1 MKNLR
6 KKKMNSNLYGGLFM
20 AALTVIPLMGI
31 LGVSRQ
37 TISSWENGKSYPD
50 IVSIIKMSDIFNIS
64 LDKMLKE
71 DKKLVN
77 NMQEKMDTVKS
88 NKSIVFTILFAIIFF
103 GGIYLIQTFV
113 DIPKIDN
120 LYLNIGVL
128 IVFIVGVLTYLFSN
142 VYVGKFLNQK
152 TSNKSILKTIIV
164 MLVIVSLFFIFPLIK
179 NFTTV
184 SWQVFLARI
193 GIIVIFAL
201 ICMFIFKKIDK
212 C

>member
-1 MKNLR
+1 MEISKCIKDARQNNNISQESL
-6 KKKMNSNLYGGLFM
+6 
-20 AALTVIPLMGI
+20 AEQ

-50 IVSIIKMSDIFNIS
+50 LVSIIKMSDIFNIS

-88 NKSIVFTILFAIIFF
+88 NKSIVFTILFAIIIF

-128 IVFIVGVLTYLFSN
+128 IAFIVGVLTYLFFN

-164 MLVIVSLFFIFPLIK
+164 MLVIVSLFFIFPLIE

-201 ICMFIFKKIDK
+201 ISMFSFKKIDK

>member
-1 MKNLR
+1 MEISKCIKDARQNNNISQESL
-6 KKKMNSNLYGGLFM
+6 
-20 AALTVIPLMGI
+20 AEQ

-37 TISSWENGKSYPD
+37 TVSSWETGKSYPD
-50 IVSIIKMSDIFNIS
+50 IVSVIKMSDIFNIS

-71 DKKLVN
+71 DKNLVN
-77 NMQEKMDTVKS
+77 NIQEKMDTVKS
-88 NKSIVFTILFAIIFF
+88 NKSIVFTILFAIIIF
-103 GGIYLIQTFV
+103 GGTHLIQTFV

-128 IVFIVGVLTYLFSN
+128 IAFIIGVLTYLFSN

-164 MLVIVSLFFIFPLIK
+164 MLVIVSLFFIFPLIED
-179 NFTTV
+179 FTTV
-184 SWQVFLARI
+184 SWQVFIARI
-193 GIIVIFAL
+193 GIIAILVI
-201 ICMFIFKKIDK
+201 ICFFIFKKIDK

>member
-1 MKNLR
+1 MEISKCIKDARQNNNISQESL
-6 KKKMNSNLYGGLFM
+6 
-20 AALTVIPLMGI
+20 AEQ

-50 IVSIIKMSDIFNIS
+50 LVSIIKMSDIFNIS

-88 NKSIVFTILFAIIFF
+88 NKSIVFTILFAIIIF

-142 VYVGKFLNQK
+142 VYVGKLLNQK
-152 TSNKSILKTIIV
+152 TSNKNILKTIIV

>member
-1 MKNLR
+1 MEISKCIKDARQNNNISQESL
-6 KKKMNSNLYGGLFM
+6 
-20 AALTVIPLMGI
+20 AEQ

-50 IVSIIKMSDIFNIS
+50 LVSIIKMSDIFNIS

-88 NKSIVFTILFAIIFF
+88 NKSIVFTILFAIIIF

-128 IVFIVGVLTYLFSN
+128 ITFIVGVLTYLFSN

-179 NFTTV
+179 NFTIV

>member
-1 MKNLR
+1 
-6 KKKMNSNLYGGLFM
+6 M

>member
-1 MKNLR
+1 MEISKRIKDARLQKNINQETL
-6 KKKMNSNLYGGLFM
+6 
-20 AALTVIPLMGI
+20 AEQ
-31 LGVSRQ
+31 LGVTRQ

-50 IVSIIKMSDIFNIS
+50 IVSVIKMSDIFNIS

-71 DKKLVN
+71 DKNLVN
-77 NMQEKMDTVKS
+77 NMQERMDTVKS

-120 LYLNIGVL
+120 LFLNIGVL
-128 IVFIVGVLTYLFSN
+128 IIFIVGVLTYLFSN
-142 VYVGKFLNQK
+142 IYVGKFLNQK

-164 MLVIVSLFFIFPLIK
+164 MFMVISLFFLFPLIEGI
-179 NFTTV
+179 TTV
-184 SWQVFLARI
+184 TWQVFVGRI
-193 GIIVIFAL
+193 GIIIMLFVICL
-201 ICMFIFKKIDK
+201 FIFKKIDR

>member
-1 MKNLR
+1 MEISKCIKEARQKNNISQESL
-6 KKKMNSNLYGGLFM
+6 
-20 AALTVIPLMGI
+20 AEQ

-37 TISSWENGKSYPD
+37 TISSWETGKSYPD
-50 IVSIIKMSDIFNIS
+50 IVSVIKMSDIFNIS

-88 NKSIVFTILFAIIFF
+88 NKSIIFTILFAIIFF

-142 VYVGKFLNQK
+142 VYVGKLLNQK
-152 TSNKSILKTIIV
+152 TSNKNILKTIIV
-164 MLVIVSLFFIFPLIK
+164 MLVIVSLFFIFPLIED
-179 NFTTV
+179 FTTV
-184 SWQVFLARI
+184 SWQIFIARI
-193 GIIVIFAL
+193 GIIAIFVL

>member
-1 MKNLR
+1 MEISKCIKDARQNNNISQERL
-6 KKKMNSNLYGGLFM
+6 
-20 AALTVIPLMGI
+20 AEQ

-37 TISSWENGKSYPD
+37 TVSSWETGKSYPD
-50 IVSIIKMSDIFNIS
+50 IVSVIKMSDIFNIS

-71 DKKLVN
+71 DKNLVN
-77 NMQEKMDTVKS
+77 NIQEKMDTVKS
-88 NKSIVFTILFAIIFF
+88 NKSIVFTILFAIIIF
-103 GGIYLIQTFV
+103 GGMYLIQTFV

-128 IVFIVGVLTYLFSN
+128 IAFIVGVLTYLFSN

-164 MLVIVSLFFIFPLIK
+164 MLVIVSLFFIFPLIED
-179 NFTTV
+179 FTVV
-184 SWQVFLARI
+184 SWQVFIARI
-193 GIIVIFAL
+193 GIIAIFVL
-201 ICMFIFKKIDK
+201 ICMYIFKKIDK

>member
-1 MKNLR
+1 MEISKCIKDARQNNNISQESLA
-6 KKKMNSNLYGGLFM
+6 KQ
-20 AALTVIPLMGI
+20 

-50 IVSIIKMSDIFNIS
+50 LVSIIKMSDIFNIS

-88 NKSIVFTILFAIIFF
+88 NKSIVFTILFAIIIF

-128 IVFIVGVLTYLFSN
+128 IAFIVGVLTYLFSN

-164 MLVIVSLFFIFPLIK
+164 MLVIVSLFFIFPLIE

>member
-1 MKNLR
+1 MEISKCIKESRNRKNISQEELAEQL
-6 KKKMNSNLYGGLFM
+6 S
-20 AALTVIPLMGI
+20 
-31 LGVSRQ
+31 VSRQ

-50 IVSIIKMSDIFNIS
+50 LVSIIKMSDIFNIS

-88 NKSIVFTILFAIIFF
+88 NKSIVFTILFAIIIF

-128 IVFIVGVLTYLFSN
+128 IAFIVGVLTYLFSN

>member
-1 MKNLR
+1 MEISKCIKDARQNNNISQERL
-6 KKKMNSNLYGGLFM
+6 
-20 AALTVIPLMGI
+20 AEQ

-37 TISSWENGKSYPD
+37 TVSSWETGKSYPD
-50 IVSIIKMSDIFNIS
+50 IVSVIKMSDIFNIS

-71 DKKLVN
+71 DKNLVN
-77 NMQEKMDTVKS
+77 NIQEKMDTVKS
-88 NKSIVFTILFAIIFF
+88 NKSIVFTILFAIIIF
-103 GGIYLIQTFV
+103 GGMYLIQTFV

>member
-1 MKNLR
+1 MEISKCIKEARQKNNISQESL
-6 KKKMNSNLYGGLFM
+6 
-20 AALTVIPLMGI
+20 AEQ

-37 TISSWENGKSYPD
+37 TISSWETGKSYPD
-50 IVSIIKMSDIFNIS
+50 IVSVIKMSDIFNIS

-88 NKSIVFTILFAIIFF
+88 NKSIIFTILFAIIFF

-128 IVFIVGVLTYLFSN
+128 SN

-164 MLVIVSLFFIFPLIK
+164 MLVIVSLFFIFPLIED
-179 NFTTV
+179 FTTV
-184 SWQVFLARI
+184 SWQIFIARI
-193 GIIVIFAL
+193 GIIAIFVL

>member
-1 MKNLR
+1 MEISKCIKDARQNNNISQESL
-6 KKKMNSNLYGGLFM
+6 
-20 AALTVIPLMGI
+20 AEQ

-37 TISSWENGKSYPD
+37 TISSWENRKSYPD
-50 IVSIIKMSDIFNIS
+50 LVSIIKMSDIFNIS

-88 NKSIVFTILFAIIFF
+88 NKSIVFTILFAIIIF

-128 IVFIVGVLTYLFSN
+128 IAFIVGVLTYLFSN

-164 MLVIVSLFFIFPLIK
+164 MLVIVSLFFIFPLIE

>member
-1 MKNLR
+1 MEISKCIKDARQNNNISQESL
-6 KKKMNSNLYGGLFM
+6 
-20 AALTVIPLMGI
+20 AEQ

-50 IVSIIKMSDIFNIS
+50 LVSIIKMSDIFNIS

-88 NKSIVFTILFAIIFF
+88 NKSIVFTILFAIIIF

-128 IVFIVGVLTYLFSN
+128 IAFIVGVLIYLFSN

-164 MLVIVSLFFIFPLIK
+164 MLVIVSLFFIFPLIE

>member
-1 MKNLR
+1 MEISKCIKDARQNNNISQESL
-6 KKKMNSNLYGGLFM
+6 
-20 AALTVIPLMGI
+20 AEQ

-50 IVSIIKMSDIFNIS
+50 LVSIIKMSDIFNIS

-88 NKSIVFTILFAIIFF
+88 NKSIVFTILFAIIIF

-128 IVFIVGVLTYLFSN
+128 IAFIVGVLTYLFSN

-164 MLVIVSLFFIFPLIK
+164 MLVIVSLFFIFPLIED
-179 NFTTV
+179 FTVV
-184 SWQVFLARI
+184 SWQVFIARI
-193 GIIVIFAL
+193 GIIAIFVL
-201 ICMFIFKKIDK
+201 ICMYIFKKIDK

>member
-1 MKNLR
+1 MEISKCIKDARQKNNISQESL
-6 KKKMNSNLYGGLFM
+6 SEQ
-20 AALTVIPLMGI
+20 

-37 TISSWENGKSYPD
+37 TISSWETGKSYPD
-50 IVSIIKMSDIFNIS
+50 IVSVIKMSDIFNIS

-71 DKKLVN
+71 DTKLVS

-88 NKSIVFTILFAIIFF
+88 NKFIIFTILFAIIIF
-103 GGIYLIQTFV
+103 GGMYLIRTFV
-113 DIPKIDN
+113 DVPKIDN

-128 IVFIVGVLTYLFSN
+128 VVFMIGVLTYLFSN

-164 MLVIVSLFFIFPLIK
+164 MLVIVSLFFIFPIIED
-179 NFTTV
+179 FMTV
-184 SWQVFLARI
+184 SWQIFIARI
-193 GIIVIFAL
+193 VVIAIL
-201 ICMFIFKKIDK
+201 VVICLFIFKKIDK

>member
-1 MKNLR
+1 MEISKCIKDARQNNNISQESL
-6 KKKMNSNLYGGLFM
+6 
-20 AALTVIPLMGI
+20 AEQ

-37 TISSWENGKSYPD
+37 TVSSWETGKSYPD
-50 IVSIIKMSDIFNIS
+50 IVSVIKMSDIFNIS

-71 DKKLVN
+71 DKNLVN
-77 NMQEKMDTVKS
+77 NIQEKMDTVKS
-88 NKSIVFTILFAIIFF
+88 NKSIVFTILFAIIIF

-120 LYLNIGVL
+120 IYLNIGVL
-128 IVFIVGVLTYLFSN
+128 IAFIVGVLTYLFSN

-164 MLVIVSLFFIFPLIK
+164 MLVIISLFFIFPLIED
-179 NFTTV
+179 FTTV
-184 SWQVFLARI
+184 SWQVFIARI
-193 GIIVIFAL
+193 GIIAILVI
-201 ICMFIFKKIDK
+201 ICFFIFKKIDK

>member
-1 MKNLR
+1 MEISKCIKDARQNNNISQESL
-6 KKKMNSNLYGGLFM
+6 
-20 AALTVIPLMGI
+20 AEQ

-50 IVSIIKMSDIFNIS
+50 LVSIIKMSDIFNIS

-88 NKSIVFTILFAIIFF
+88 NKSIVFTILFAIIIF

-128 IVFIVGVLTYLFSN
+128 IAFIVGVLTYLFSN

-164 MLVIVSLFFIFPLIK
+164 MLVIVSLFFIFPLIE

>member
-1 MKNLR
+1 MEISKCIKDARQNNNISQESL
-6 KKKMNSNLYGGLFM
+6 
-20 AALTVIPLMGI
+20 AEQ

-50 IVSIIKMSDIFNIS
+50 LVSIIKMSDIFNIS

-88 NKSIVFTILFAIIFF
+88 NKSIVFTILFAIIIF

-128 IVFIVGVLTYLFSN
+128 IAFIVGVLTYLFSN

-164 MLVIVSLFFIFPLIK
+164 MLVTVSLFFIFPLIK

>member
-1 MKNLR
+1 MEISKCIKDARQNNNISQESL
-6 KKKMNSNLYGGLFM
+6 
-20 AALTVIPLMGI
+20 AEQ

-50 IVSIIKMSDIFNIS
+50 LVSIIKMSDIFNIS

-88 NKSIVFTILFAIIFF
+88 NKSIVFTILFAIIIF
-103 GGIYLIQTFV
+103 GGIYLIQAFV

-128 IVFIVGVLTYLFSN
+128 IAFIVGVLTYLFSN

-164 MLVIVSLFFIFPLIK
+164 MLLIVSLFFIFPLIE

-193 GIIVIFAL
+193 GIIAIFAL

>member
-1 MKNLR
+1 MAIGKRIKDARQKNNITQESLAEQ
-6 KKKMNSNLYGGLFM
+6 L
-20 AALTVIPLMGI
+20 GI
-31 LGVSRQ
+31 SRQ
-37 TISSWENGKSYPD
+37 TVSSWETGKSYPD
-50 IVSIIKMSDIFNIS
+50 IVSVIKMSDIFNIS

-103 GGIYLIQTFV
+103 GGIYLIQIFI
-113 DIPKIDN
+113 DIPKVNN
-120 LYLNIGVL
+120 LFFNIGVM

-152 TSNKSILKTIIV
+152 TSNKSILKTFIV
-164 MLVIVSLFFIFPLIK
+164 MLVIVPLFFIFPFIE

-184 SWQVFLARI
+184 GWQVFVARI
-193 GIIVIFAL
+193 GIIIILAVICL
-201 ICMFIFKKIDK
+201 LIFKK
-212 C
+212 

>member
-1 MKNLR
+1 MEISKCIKDARQNNNISQESL
-6 KKKMNSNLYGGLFM
+6 
-20 AALTVIPLMGI
+20 AEQ

-37 TISSWENGKSYPD
+37 TVSSWETGKSYPD
-50 IVSIIKMSDIFNIS
+50 VVSVIKMSDIFNIS

-71 DKKLVN
+71 DKNLVN
-77 NMQEKMDTVKS
+77 NIQEKMDTVKS
-88 NKSIVFTILFAIIFF
+88 NRSIVFTILFAIIIF
-103 GGIYLIQTFV
+103 GGMYLIQTFV

-128 IVFIVGVLTYLFSN
+128 IAFIVGVLTYLFSN

-164 MLVIVSLFFIFPLIK
+164 MLVIVSLFFIFPLIED
-179 NFTTV
+179 FTVV
-184 SWQVFLARI
+184 SWQVFIARI
-193 GIIVIFAL
+193 GIIAIFVL
-201 ICMFIFKKIDK
+201 ICMYIFKKIDK

>member
-1 MKNLR
+1 MEISKCIKDARQKNNISQESL
-6 KKKMNSNLYGGLFM
+6 
-20 AALTVIPLMGI
+20 AEQ

-37 TISSWENGKSYPD
+37 TVSSWETGKSYPD
-50 IVSIIKMSDIFNIS
+50 IVSVIKMSDIFNIS

-71 DKKLVN
+71 DKKLVS

-88 NKSIVFTILFAIIFF
+88 NKSIIFTILFAVIIF
-103 GGIYLIQTFV
+103 GGTYLIRTFV

-128 IVFIVGVLTYLFSN
+128 IVFMIGVLSYLFSN
-142 VYVGKFLNQK
+142 VYVGRFLNQK

-164 MLVIVSLFFIFPLIK
+164 MLIIVSLFFIFPIIEE
-179 NFTTV
+179 FITI
-184 SWQVFLARI
+184 SWQILIARI
-193 GIIVIFAL
+193 SVIAIIVVTCLFL
-201 ICMFIFKKIDK
+201 FKKIDK

>member
-1 MKNLR
+1 MEISKCIKDARQNNNISQESL
-6 KKKMNSNLYGGLFM
+6 
-20 AALTVIPLMGI
+20 AEQ

-50 IVSIIKMSDIFNIS
+50 LVSIIKMSDIFNIS

-71 DKKLVN
+71 DIKLVN

-88 NKSIVFTILFAIIFF
+88 NKSIVFTILFAIIIF

-128 IVFIVGVLTYLFSN
+128 IAFIVGVLTYLFSN

-164 MLVIVSLFFIFPLIK
+164 MLVIVSLFFIFPLIE

>member
-1 MKNLR
+1 MEISKCIKDARQNNNISQESL
-6 KKKMNSNLYGGLFM
+6 
-20 AALTVIPLMGI
+20 AEQ

-37 TISSWENGKSYPD
+37 TVSSWETGKSYPD
-50 IVSIIKMSDIFNIS
+50 IVSVIKMSDIFNIS

-71 DKKLVN
+71 DKNLVN
-77 NMQEKMDTVKS
+77 NIQEKMDTVKS
-88 NKSIVFTILFAIIFF
+88 NKSIVFTILFAIIIF
-103 GGIYLIQTFV
+103 GGMHLIQTFV

-128 IVFIVGVLTYLFSN
+128 IAFIVGVLTYLFSN

-164 MLVIVSLFFIFPLIK
+164 MLVIISLFFIFPLIED
-179 NFTTV
+179 FTTV
-184 SWQVFLARI
+184 SWQVFIARI
-193 GIIVIFAL
+193 GIIAILVI
-201 ICMFIFKKIDK
+201 ICFFIFKKIDK

>member
-1 MKNLR
+1 MEISKCIKDARQNNNISQESL
-6 KKKMNSNLYGGLFM
+6 
-20 AALTVIPLMGI
+20 AEQ

-37 TISSWENGKSYPD
+37 TISSWENGKSYTD
-50 IVSIIKMSDIFNIS
+50 LVSIIKMSDIFNIS

-88 NKSIVFTILFAIIFF
+88 NKSIVFTILFAIIIF

-128 IVFIVGVLTYLFSN
+128 IAFIVGVLTYLFSN
-142 VYVGKFLNQK
+142 VYAGKFLNQK

-164 MLVIVSLFFIFPLIK
+164 MLVIVSLFFIFPLIE

>member
-1 MKNLR
+1 MEISKCIKDARQNNNISQESL
-6 KKKMNSNLYGGLFM
+6 
-20 AALTVIPLMGI
+20 AEQ

-88 NKSIVFTILFAIIFF
+88 NKSIVFTILFAIILF
-103 GGIYLIQTFV
+103 GGIYFIQTFV

-128 IVFIVGVLTYLFSN
+128 IAFIVGVLTYLFSN

-164 MLVIVSLFFIFPLIK
+164 MLVIVSLFFIFPLIED
-179 NFTTV
+179 FTTV
-184 SWQVFLARI
+184 SWQVFIARI
-193 GIIVIFAL
+193 GIIAIFVL

>member
-1 MKNLR
+1 
-6 KKKMNSNLYGGLFM
+6 M

-164 MLVIVSLFFIFPLIK
+164 MLVIVSLFFIFPLIED
-179 NFTTV
+179 FTTV
-184 SWQVFLARI
+184 SWQIFIARI
-193 GIIVIFAL
+193 GIIAIFVL